1 MISFEA
7 PRRVNSAIWLL
18 GVGQTL
24 TYAGVYYAFPAL
36 LPELE
41 AATGWSK
48 GQLAAGP
55 TLAFL
60 VMAVLTP
67 YTGRLVDRGW
77 GGEMLVWLPI
87 GAAAGVALLS
97 VVQTPWQWLAV
108 WFVIGITQAG
118 MLYESCFSF
127 LTRRLGDGARAAI
140 TRVTLIAGFSG
151 SITFPLG
158 HVFGQWFGGQGAL
171 LAFAVVIL
179 LGAVPVNYL
188 GVRTLR
194 RMERAGSV
202 RPAAEGVSE
211 AGSEAG
217 ALRVALR
224 RVEFWA
230 ISAMFGLIWLNHG
243 ILLTYV
249 LELFQDRGASLAA
262 ATLAASCFGPAQVL
276 GRLILMMNEARVS
289 NAQATLWSLMFVVVA
304 GLVLLVAGAAPW
316 LVFVMAVV
324 QGAGVGLLS
333 ILRPVLVADV
343 LGRRGFG
350 AVSGAAAVAP
360 ILASAAA
367 PSVGAVLLTWGGP
380 GLVYDACL
388 AMAVLGLGFGVF
400 LARRRPVVG

>member
-202 RPAAEGVSE
+202 RPAAEAV
-211 AGSEAG
+211 SEAG

-380 GLVYDACL
+380 GLVYGACL

-400 LARRRPVVG
+400 LARRRQVVG

>member
-7 PRRVNSAIWLL
+7 PTRVNSAIWLL

-276 GRLILMMNEARVS
+276 GRLILMMNEARIS

>member
-1 MISFEA
+1 MKSGEA

-202 RPAAEGVSE
+202 RPAAEAV
-211 AGSEAG
+211 SEAG

-380 GLVYDACL
+380 GLVYGACL
-388 AMAVLGLGFGVF
+388 AMAVVGLGFGVF

>member
-1 MISFEA
+1 M
-7 PRRVNSAIWLL
+7 RVNEKGAVWLL
-18 GVGQTL
+18 GLGQTL
-24 TYAGVYYAFPAL
+24 TYAGVYYVFPAL

-55 TLAFL
+55 TVAFL

-67 YTGRLVDRGW
+67 FTGRLVDRGW
-77 GGEMLVWLPI
+77 GGEMLMWLPV
-87 GAAAGVALLS
+87 GAALGVAVLS
-97 VVQTPWQWLAV
+97 AVQSPGQWLAV
-108 WFVIGITQAG
+108 WLVIGVMQAG

-127 LTRRLGDGARAAI
+127 LTRRLGDRARAAI

-151 SITFPLG
+151 TITFPLG
-158 HVFGQWFGGQGAL
+158 HAFGQWFGGQGAF
-171 LAFAVVIL
+171 LAFAFVIL
-179 LGAVPVNYL
+179 LGAVPANVL
-188 GVRTLR
+188 GVRALR
-194 RMERAGSV
+194 RMERAGAV
-202 RPAAEGVSE
+202 RPPAEP
-211 AGSEAG
+211 G
-217 ALRVALR
+217 ALAAALG
-224 RVEFWA
+224 RVEFWVIA
-230 ISAMFGLIWLNHG
+230 ALFGLIWLNHG

-249 LELFQDRGASLAA
+249 LELFQDRGASLAM

-276 GRLILMMNEARVS
+276 GRLVLMLYEARISNGMATVVS
-289 NAQATLWSLMFVVVA
+289 LGLVLVA
-304 GLVLLVAGAAPW
+304 GLVLLAAGAAPG

-367 PSVGAVLLTWGGP
+367 PSVGALLLAWGGP
-380 GLVYDACL
+380 GLVYGACL
-388 AMAVLGLGFGVF
+388 AMALVGLGFGAV
-400 LARRRPVVG
+400 LAWRGQGQIFCENSGPD

>member
-1 MISFEA
+1 MSLGEG
-7 PRRVNSAIWLL
+7 SAVWLL
-18 GVGQTL
+18 GIGQTL
-24 TYAGVYYAFPAL
+24 TYAGVYYAFLAL

-67 YTGRLVDRGW
+67 FSGRLVDRGW
-77 GGEMLVWLPI
+77 GGEMLMWLPI
-87 GAAAGVALLS
+87 GAAGGVALLS
-97 VVQTPWQWLAV
+97 VVQSPGQWLAV
-108 WFVIGITQAG
+108 WLVIGVMQAG
-118 MLYESCFSF
+118 ILYESCFSF
-127 LTRRLGDGARAAI
+127 LTRRLGDGARSAI

-151 SITFPLG
+151 TITFPLG

-171 LAFAVVIL
+171 LAFAFVIL

-188 GVRTLR
+188 GVRALR
-194 RMERAGSV
+194 RMERVGAV
-202 RPAAEGVSE
+202 LPAAEP
-211 AGSEAG
+211 G
-217 ALRVALR
+217 ALRAALGR
-224 RVEFWA
+224 AEFWV

-249 LELFQDRGASLAA
+249 LELFQDRGASLAM

-276 GRLILMMNEARVS
+276 GRLLLMFYEARVS
-289 NAQATLWSLMFVVVA
+289 NGLVTLVSLSLVLLA
-304 GLVLLVAGAAPW
+304 GLVLLAAGLAPG
-316 LVFVMAVV
+316 LVFVMAAV

-367 PSVGAVLLTWGGP
+367 PSVGAALLGWGGP
-380 GLVYDACL
+380 ELVYGACL
-388 AMAVLGLGFGVF
+388 GMAAAGLGFGVF
-400 LARRRPVVG
+400 LAGRRRVEG

>member
-1 MISFEA
+1 MSLGEG
-7 PRRVNSAIWLL
+7 SAVWLL
-18 GVGQTL
+18 GIGQTL

-67 YTGRLVDRGW
+67 FSGRLVDRGW
-77 GGEMLVWLPI
+77 GGEMLMWLPI
-87 GAAAGVALLS
+87 GAAGGVALLS
-97 VVQTPWQWLAV
+97 VVQSPGQWLAV
-108 WFVIGITQAG
+108 WLVIGVMQAG
-118 MLYESCFSF
+118 ILYESCFSF
-127 LTRRLGDGARAAI
+127 LTRRLGDGARSAI

-151 SITFPLG
+151 TITFPLG

-171 LAFAVVIL
+171 LAFAFVIL

-188 GVRTLR
+188 GVRALR
-194 RMERAGSV
+194 RMERVGAV
-202 RPAAEGVSE
+202 LPAAEP
-211 AGSEAG
+211 G
-217 ALRVALR
+217 ALRAALGR
-224 RVEFWA
+224 AEFWV

-249 LELFQDRGASLAA
+249 LELFQDRGASLAM

-276 GRLILMMNEARVS
+276 GRLLLMFYEARVS
-289 NAQATLWSLMFVVVA
+289 NGLVTLVSLSLVLLA
-304 GLVLLVAGAAPW
+304 GLVLLAAGLAPG
-316 LVFVMAVV
+316 LVFVMAAV

-367 PSVGAVLLTWGGP
+367 PSVGAALLGWGGP
-380 GLVYDACL
+380 ELVYGACL
-388 AMAVLGLGFGVF
+388 GMAAAGLGFGVF
-400 LARRRPVVG
+400 LAGRRRVEG

>member
-1 MISFEA
+1 MRIGEGGA
-7 PRRVNSAIWLL
+7 VWLL
-18 GVGQTL
+18 GIGQTL

-36 LPELE
+36 LPALEL
-41 AATGWSK
+41 ATGWSK

-60 VMAVLTP
+60 MMAVLTP
-67 YTGRLVDRGW
+67 FTGRLVDRGW
-77 GGEMLVWLPI
+77 GGEMLVWLPV
-87 GAAAGVALLS
+87 GAAVGVAGLSEVTSPVAWLL
-97 VVQTPWQWLAV
+97 VWLG
-108 WFVIGITQAG
+108 IGVMQAG

-151 SITFPLG
+151 TITFPLG

-171 LAFAVVIL
+171 LAFAAVIL

-188 GVRTLR
+188 GVRALR
-194 RMERAGSV
+194 RMERVGAA
-202 RPAAEGVSE
+202 RPAPEP
-211 AGSEAG
+211 G
-217 ALRVALR
+217 ALRAALR
-224 RVEFWA
+224 RAEFWA
-230 ISAMFGLIWLNHG
+230 IAGMFGLIWLNHG

-249 LELFQDRGASLAA
+249 LELFQDRGASLGA

-276 GRLILMMNEARVS
+276 GRLVLMMNEARIS
-289 NAQATLWSLMFVVVA
+289 NARATLVSLGLVVVA
-304 GLVLLVAGAAPW
+304 GGMLLLAGAAPW
-316 LVFVMAVV
+316 LVFVMAVT

-367 PSVGAVLLTWGGP
+367 PSVGALLLEWGGA
-380 GLVYDACL
+380 GLVFDACL
-388 AMAVLGLGFGVF
+388 GMALAGSAFGIL
-400 LARRRPVVG
+400 LARRRAV

>member
-1 MISFEA
+1 MRIGEGGA
-7 PRRVNSAIWLL
+7 VWLL
-18 GVGQTL
+18 GIGQTL

-36 LPELE
+36 LPALEL
-41 AATGWSK
+41 ATGWSK

-60 VMAVLTP
+60 MMAVLTP
-67 YTGRLVDRGW
+67 FTGRLVDRGW
-77 GGEMLVWLPI
+77 GGEMLVWLPV
-87 GAAAGVALLS
+87 GAAVGVAGLS
-97 VVQTPWQWLAV
+97 VVTSPVAWLLV
-108 WFVIGITQAG
+108 WLGIGVMQAG

-151 SITFPLG
+151 TITFPLG

-171 LAFAVVIL
+171 LAFAAVIL

-188 GVRTLR
+188 GVRALR
-194 RMERAGSV
+194 RMERVGAA
-202 RPAAEGVSE
+202 RPAPEP
-211 AGSEAG
+211 G
-217 ALRVALR
+217 ALRAALR
-224 RVEFWA
+224 RAEFWA
-230 ISAMFGLIWLNHG
+230 IAGMFGLIWLNHG

-249 LELFQDRGASLAA
+249 LELFQDRGASLGA

-276 GRLILMMNEARVS
+276 GRLVLMMNEARIS
-289 NAQATLWSLMFVVVA
+289 NARATLVSLGLVVVA
-304 GLVLLVAGAAPW
+304 GGMLLLAGAAPW
-316 LVFVMAVV
+316 LVFVMAVT

-367 PSVGAVLLTWGGP
+367 PSVGALL
-380 GLVYDACL
+380 LE
-388 AMAVLGLGFGVF
+388 
-400 LARRRPVVG
+400 

>member
-1 MISFEA
+1 MRIGEGGA
-7 PRRVNSAIWLL
+7 VWLL
-18 GVGQTL
+18 GIGQTL

-36 LPELE
+36 LPALEL
-41 AATGWSK
+41 ATGWSK

-60 VMAVLTP
+60 MMAVLTP
-67 YTGRLVDRGW
+67 FTGRLVDRGW
-77 GGEMLVWLPI
+77 GGEMLVWLPV
-87 GAAAGVALLS
+87 GAAVGVAGLS
-97 VVQTPWQWLAV
+97 VVTSPVAWLLV
-108 WFVIGITQAG
+108 WLGIGVMQAG

-151 SITFPLG
+151 TITFPLG

-171 LAFAVVIL
+171 LAFAAVIL

-188 GVRTLR
+188 GVRALR
-194 RMERAGSV
+194 RMERVGAA
-202 RPAAEGVSE
+202 RPAPEP
-211 AGSEAG
+211 G
-217 ALRVALR
+217 ALRAALR
-224 RVEFWA
+224 RAEFWA
-230 ISAMFGLIWLNHG
+230 IAGMFGLIWLNHG

-249 LELFQDRGASLAA
+249 LELFQDRGASLGA

-276 GRLILMMNEARVS
+276 GRLVLMMNEARIS
-289 NAQATLWSLMFVVVA
+289 NARATLVSLGLVVVA
-304 GLVLLVAGAAPW
+304 GGMLLLAGAAPW
-316 LVFVMAVV
+316 LVFVMAVT

-367 PSVGAVLLTWGGP
+367 PSVGALLLEWGGA
-380 GLVYDACL
+380 GLVFDACL
-388 AMAVLGLGFGVF
+388 GMALAGSAFGIL
-400 LARRRPVVG
+400 LARRRAV

>member
-1 MISFEA
+1 MRIGEGGA
-7 PRRVNSAIWLL
+7 VWLL
-18 GVGQTL
+18 GIGQTL
-24 TYAGVYYAFPAL
+24 TYAGVYYVFPAL
-36 LPELE
+36 LPALEL
-41 AATGWSK
+41 ATGWSK

-60 VMAVLTP
+60 MMAVLTP
-67 YTGRLVDRGW
+67 FTGRLVDRGW
-77 GGEMLVWLPI
+77 GGEMLVWLPV
-87 GAAAGVALLS
+87 GAAVGVAGLS
-97 VVQTPWQWLAV
+97 VVTSPVAWLLV
-108 WFVIGITQAG
+108 WLGIGVMQAG

-151 SITFPLG
+151 TITFPLG

-171 LAFAVVIL
+171 LAFAAVIL

-188 GVRTLR
+188 GVRALR
-194 RMERAGSV
+194 RMERVGAA
-202 RPAAEGVSE
+202 RPAPEP
-211 AGSEAG
+211 G
-217 ALRVALR
+217 ALRAALR
-224 RVEFWA
+224 RAEFWA
-230 ISAMFGLIWLNHG
+230 IAGMFGLIWLNHG

-249 LELFQDRGASLAA
+249 LELFQDRGASLGA

-276 GRLILMMNEARVS
+276 GRLVLMMNEARIS
-289 NAQATLWSLMFVVVA
+289 NARATLVSLGLVVVA
-304 GLVLLVAGAAPW
+304 GGMLLLAGAAPW
-316 LVFVMAVV
+316 LVFVMAVT

-367 PSVGAVLLTWGGP
+367 PSVGALLLEWGGA
-380 GLVYDACL
+380 GLVFDACL
-388 AMAVLGLGFGVF
+388 GMALAGSAFGIL
-400 LARRRPVVG
+400 LARRRAV

>member
-1 MISFEA
+1 MSLGEG
-7 PRRVNSAIWLL
+7 SAVWLL
-18 GVGQTL
+18 GIGQTL

-67 YTGRLVDRGW
+67 FSGRLVDRGW
-77 GGEMLVWLPI
+77 GGEMLMWLPI
-87 GAAAGVALLS
+87 GAAGGVALLS
-97 VVQTPWQWLAV
+97 VVQSPGQWLAV
-108 WFVIGITQAG
+108 WLVIGVMQAG
-118 MLYESCFSF
+118 ILYESCFSF

-151 SITFPLG
+151 TITFPLG

-171 LAFAVVIL
+171 LAFALVIL

-188 GVRTLR
+188 GVRALR
-194 RMERAGSV
+194 RMERAGAV
-202 RPAAEGVSE
+202 RPAAEP
-211 AGSEAG
+211 G
-217 ALRVALR
+217 ALRAALG
-224 RVEFWA
+224 RVEFWV

-249 LELFQDRGASLAA
+249 LELFQDRGASLAM

-276 GRLILMMNEARVS
+276 GRLILMFHEARVS
-289 NAQATLWSLMFVVVA
+289 NGLVTLVSLALVLLA
-304 GLVLLVAGAAPW
+304 GLVLLAAGLAPG
-316 LVFVMAVV
+316 LVFVMAAV

-333 ILRPVLVADV
+333 ILRPVLVADI

-367 PSVGAVLLTWGGP
+367 PSVGAVLLGWGGP
-380 GLVYDACL
+380 GLVYGACL
-388 AMAVLGLGFGVF
+388 GMAAAGLGFGVF
-400 LARRRPVVG
+400 LAGRRRVEG

>member
-1 MISFEA
+1 MRLGEKGA
-7 PRRVNSAIWLL
+7 VWLL
-18 GVGQTL
+18 GIGQTL

-41 AATGWSK
+41 AATGWTK

-67 YTGRLVDRGW
+67 FTGRLVDRGW
-77 GGEMLVWLPI
+77 GGEMLVWLPV
-87 GAAAGVALLS
+87 GAALGVAVLS
-97 VVQTPWQWLAV
+97 LVQSPWQWLAV
-108 WFVIGITQAG
+108 WLVIGVMQAG

-151 SITFPLG
+151 TITFPMGNL
-158 HVFGQWFGGQGAL
+158 FGQWFGGQGAL
-171 LAFAVVIL
+171 LAFALVIL

-188 GVRTLR
+188 GVRALR
-194 RMERAGSV
+194 RMERAGTV
-202 RPAAEGVSE
+202 RPAPEP
-211 AGSEAG
+211 G
-217 ALRVALR
+217 AMAAALR
-224 RVEFWA
+224 RVEFWVIA
-230 ISAMFGLIWLNHG
+230 AMFGLIWLNHG

-276 GRLILMMNEARVS
+276 GRVVLMLYEARVS
-289 NAQATLWSLMFVVVA
+289 NAAATLVSL
-304 GLVLLVAGAAPW
+304 GLVLVAGVILLAAGMAPG
-316 LVFVMAVV
+316 LVFVMALV

-350 AVSGAAAVAP
+350 AVSGAASVAP

-367 PSVGAVLLTWGGP
+367 PSVGAVLLGWGGP
-380 GLVYDACL
+380 GLVYVACL
-388 AMAVLGLGFGVF
+388 AMAAAGLGFGLF
-400 LARRRPVVG
+400 LAARPRR

>member
-1 MISFEA
+1 MISGDA
-7 PRRVNSAIWLL
+7 PTRVNSAIWLL

-202 RPAAEGVSE
+202 RPAAEAV
-211 AGSEAG
+211 SEAG

-380 GLVYDACL
+380 GLVYGACL
-388 AMAVLGLGFGVF
+388 AMAVVGLGFGVF
-400 LARRRPVVG
+400 LARRRQVVG